1 MNYCSVY
8 KSPLGDIYLKADDE
22 SLEYLDF
29 KECEG
34 FISDGKE
41 NEIIRDTKSW
51 LDTYFRG
58 EMPTFA
64 IPLKL
69 KGTTFTLKVWN
80 KLLEIP
86 YGKTMTYKDIANSLG
101 MNKGFQAVGGA
112 VGRNHILIIVPCH
125 RVIGSDNSLTGFG
138 GGIERK
144 KRLLEIEGHIVS
156 KYVEK

>member
-22 SLEYLDF
+22 ALEYLDF

-34 FISDGKE
+34 FISGCKE
-41 NEIIRDTKSW
+41 NEIIRDTKAW
-51 LDTYFRG
+51 LDIYFRG

-69 KGTTFTLKVWN
+69 NGTTFMLKVWN

-86 YGKTMTYKDIANSLG
+86 YGKTMTYKDVANSLG

-156 KYVEK
+156 KYVVR

>member
-41 NEIIRDTKSW
+41 NEIIRDTKAW

-86 YGKTMTYKDIANSLG
+86 YGKTMTYKDVANSLG

-156 KYVEK
+156 KYVVR